1 MKDHR
6 LSQIEYLVM
15 QDQVADLVKSH
26 LKSAKHSPD
35 DQQAKIVIYPTVNK
49 DKQLT
54 L

>member
-35 DQQAKIVIYPTVNK
+35 DQQAKIVIYPNK